1 MLSRTYLLAALHWN
15 FSGHSDSDIV
25 VVVEIDLGSFGM
37 AAAFIIEFNPWYCD
51 LGHLSSNLVSTRVRH
66 VQRLIKFSCSVKKCL
81 DVYMCHNNFIQQLY
95 TELNASLNSNE
106 HSRNTNF
113 IFHLFLASTAFW
125 VRVDMRRLCFK
136 QTMEVDWLHNGIE
149 SGTQPMW
156 IHPKTGP
163 KPQLPAVTVSST
175 YICRWSTEILGIHL
189 NITNHLIET

>member
-1 MLSRTYLLAALHWN
+1 MQSRTALLAAFHWI
-15 FSGHSDSDIV
+15 FSGHSDIV
-25 VVVEIDLGSFGM
+25 VVVEIYLGSFGM
-37 AAAFIIEFNPWYCD
+37 AAALSIEFNPWYCD
-51 LGHLSSNLVSTRVRH
+51 LGHLSISLVSTRVGH
-66 VQRLIKFSCSVKKCL
+66 VQRLIKLSCSVMN
-81 DVYMCHNNFIQQLY
+81 VYMCRKKIIQQLY

-113 IFHLFLASTAFW
+113 IFHFFLASTSFW

-189 NITNHLIET
+189 NITNRLIET